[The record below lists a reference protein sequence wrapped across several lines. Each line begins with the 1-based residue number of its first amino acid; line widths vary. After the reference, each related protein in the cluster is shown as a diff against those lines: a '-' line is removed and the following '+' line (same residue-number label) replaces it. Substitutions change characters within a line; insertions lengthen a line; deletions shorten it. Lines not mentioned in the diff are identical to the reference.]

1 MPPRGSAGIDACA
14 ARRVASPAHVN
25 HAILHGMA
33 DWDAVRFF
41 LELARAKTLA
51 RAARRLRVDYTTVGR
66 RVSAFERELGAKLFE
81 RTPDGFVLTDA
92 GESIRAAAEQME
104 QSALAVEQR
113 ALGADRRLSGTVR
126 IAAAESAGHAVVL
139 PAMRELRRRHPEI
152 RLHLQTVLARLDIAR
167 READLALRF
176 TSPESGDLRF
186 RRLTAIGFALYAS
199 ADYLARHR
207 PPAPGAGFAG
217 RRGPLRGRLPRGAG
231 ICVAHSL
238 AARRPRCRPSEQ
250 HAVAG
255 RSRSERPRRGS
266 AQVLPGRYGSAA
278 APRLPRSTRGARRS
292 VAGRARGR
300 PAHRTHPRAHCG
312 AGSALQGSS
321 RGAAGMIGNRPADEA
336 FIADCDARVSTAN

>member
-1 MPPRGSAGIDACA
+1 
-14 ARRVASPAHVN
+14 
-25 HAILHGMA
+25 MA

-126 IAAAESAGHAVVL
+126 VAAAESAGHAVVL
-139 PAMRELRRRHPEI
+139 PAMRELHRRHPEI
-152 RLHLQTVLARLDIAR
+152 RLHLQTGLARLDIAR

-217 RRGPLRGRLPRGAG
+217 HDAVLFEEGFRGAPAFASLTHSLRDARAAVRANSMLSLVEAVANGLGVGALTCCLGDTDPRLRRVFPDLPVERVDLWLVVHADVQRTGRIRALIAALEARCREAAAVLRG
-231 ICVAHSL
+231 
-238 AARRPRCRPSEQ
+238 
-250 HAVAG
+250 
-255 RSRSERPRRGS
+255 
-266 AQVLPGRYGSAA
+266 
-278 APRLPRSTRGARRS
+278 
-292 VAGRARGR
+292 
-300 PAHRTHPRAHCG
+300 
-312 AGSALQGSS
+312 
-321 RGAAGMIGNRPADEA
+321 
-336 FIADCDARVSTAN
+336 